1 MNIELFEITS
11 SFDKFTFDSDPF
23 KNAQPVPP
31 PRNITNGNNN
41 NNDFDPFGLTQP
53 PTNKQHDSFDPFG
66 MKNGTKTKSE
76 TSGFDFEPDFA
87 NFDAFNGNK
96 KSTIN
101 GDFDAWGESVMDK
114 QNNNFTSTTGGK
126 VKSDAAD
133 VKKIRKFSAD
143 YSDNFDQDLE
153 QTLKRSMI
161 DK

>member
-1 MNIELFEITS
+1 MFEITS
-11 SFDKFTFDSDPF
+11 SFDKFSFDTDPF
-23 KNAQPVPP
+23 KNDQPVPL

-41 NNDFDPFGLTQP
+41 NNNDFDPFGITQP
-53 PTNKQHDSFDPFG
+53 PSNKQQDSFDPFG
-66 MKNGTKTKSE
+66 LKNGTKSKLE
-76 TSGFDFEPDFA
+76 TSGFEFETDFA

-96 KSTIN
+96 KSNDNSTN

-114 QNNNFTSTTGGK
+114 QNNNLTLTNEKINKNGTERS
-126 VKSDAAD
+126 
-133 VKKIRKFSAD
+133 KIRKFSAD